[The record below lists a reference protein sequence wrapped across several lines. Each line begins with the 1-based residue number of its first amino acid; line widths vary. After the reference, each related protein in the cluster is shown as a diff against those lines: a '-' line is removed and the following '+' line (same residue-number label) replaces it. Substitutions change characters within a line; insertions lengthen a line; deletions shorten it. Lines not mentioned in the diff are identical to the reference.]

1 MQSAGIWRKQQ
12 LLGENFKSVEEKK
25 FNHDF
30 HADSSGSL
38 AASEVESEHSAPH
51 QSESA
56 EQSESDLDFDSN

>member
-1 MQSAGIWRKQQ
+1 MQLAGIWRKQQ

-51 QSESA
+51 QSEST